1 MHPPITEHPDAIRE
15 RALQAHPAHPSE
27 RIDAGHPSSGASREP
42 RLGDEGSLVTEY
54 GLVAVVGATV
64 AALAIAW
71 ASNGNIFDLFSA
83 VLDKVKVL
91 VGA

>member
-1 MHPPITEHPDAIRE
+1 MHPPITQPPDEIRE
-15 RALQAHPAHPSE
+15 RALRSHAAPRDDQSP
-27 RIDAGHPSSGASREP
+27 GTGAANEAP
-42 RLGDEGSLVTEY
+42 FGDEGSLVTEY

-71 ASNGNIFDLFSA
+71 ASNGNIFDLFAA

>member
-1 MHPPITEHPDAIRE
+1 MHPPITDHPDDLRA
-15 RALQAHPAHPSE
+15 RALRAHPSNGLH
-27 RIDAGHPSSGASREP
+27 DVP
-42 RLGDEGSLVTEY
+42 LGDDGSLVTEY